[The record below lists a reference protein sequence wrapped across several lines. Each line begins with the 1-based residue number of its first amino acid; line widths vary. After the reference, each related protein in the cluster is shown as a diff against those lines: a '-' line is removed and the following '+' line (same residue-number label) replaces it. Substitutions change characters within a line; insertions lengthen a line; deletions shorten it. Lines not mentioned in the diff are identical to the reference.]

1 MIGTFFEI
9 FVLGIMASFSE
20 VLNET
25 KGPQPTSEKKRCLGA
40 IRAMIDLAESHIC
53 NGLPQVRAY

>member
-1 MIGTFFEI
+1 
-9 FVLGIMASFSE
+9 MASFSE

-40 IRAMIDLAESHIC
+40 IYAMISLAESHIC
-53 NGLPQVRAY
+53 NGLPQVKPRY